1 MAIDFG
7 RAARGVATGYLQAKI
22 RNTEANDQLKANVL
36 ERAGANYFN
45 EVLPEVTQLEK
56 NRKVSYDRIKT
67 EFGPNAAEL
76 ADINN
81 IITGDGKG
89 YDNFKELM
97 KTNELNREKLD
108 AVTFEGDYNTRFNQR
123 GMDFQEKYQGIFD
136 QIGIK
141 QAGGLGPYTVENQL
155 KEEKQKPPMS
165 MMTTKDQMTDTVQPV
180 KPEFGSTQLEE
191 YITPLAGDEFTQKS
205 EYRLR
210 NNSAINNAITVA
222 GLKAKISQD
231 DFGNISVTAVDEADQ
246 IKLDFV
252 TSETNSRFAKGYKRL
267 DFNNIG
273 SEAVAFVNS
282 VDRATVG
289 FKAETDETF
298 KMLNLVANAKLA
310 NSIEKSITLEDGRKI
325 TPFELFVNKNNALL
339 ETYMNS
345 GIQARRFI
353 KKKYNALVPNDSGY
367 YEFFKLIDIDLD
379 KQEGS

>member
-141 QAGGLGPYTVENQL
+141 QAGGLGPYTVESQL
-155 KEEKQKPPMS
+155 KEETPTAM
-165 MMTTKDQMTDTVQPV
+165 TKDQMTDTVQPV

-222 GLKAKISQD
+222 GLKAKISED

-267 DFNNIG
+267 DYNNIG

-289 FKAETDETF
+289 FKTEMDETF
-298 KMLNLVANAKLA
+298 KTLNLVANAKLA

-353 KKKYNALVPNDSGY
+353 KKKYNALKPNDSGY
-367 YEFFKLIDIDLD
+367 YEFFRLIDIDLD
-379 KQEGS
+379 KQENS

>member
-141 QAGGLGPYTVENQL
+141 QAGGLGPYTVESQL
-155 KEEKQKPPMS
+155 KEETPTAM
-165 MMTTKDQMTDTVQPV
+165 TKDQMPDTVQPV
-180 KPEFGSTQLEE
+180 KPEFSSTQLEE

-210 NNSAINNAITVA
+210 NNSAVNSAITVA
-222 GLKAKISQD
+222 GLKAKISED

-267 DFNNIG
+267 DYNNIG

-289 FKAETDETF
+289 FKTEMDETF
-298 KMLNLVANAKLA
+298 KTLNLVANAKLA

-353 KKKYNALVPNDSGY
+353 KKKYNALKPNDSGY
-367 YEFFKLIDIDLD
+367 YEFFRLIDIDLD
-379 KQEGS
+379 KQENS

>member
-56 NRKVSYDRIKT
+56 NRKNSYDRIKT

-141 QAGGLGPYTVENQL
+141 QAGGLGPYTVESQL
-155 KEEKQKPPMS
+155 KEETPTAM
-165 MMTTKDQMTDTVQPV
+165 TKDQMTDTVQPV
-180 KPEFGSTQLEE
+180 KPEFSSTQLEE

-210 NNSAINNAITVA
+210 NNSAVNSAITVA
-222 GLKAKISQD
+222 GLKAKISED

-289 FKAETDETF
+289 FKTEMDETF
-298 KMLNLVANAKLA
+298 KTLNLVANAKLA

-353 KKKYNALVPNDSGY
+353 KKKYNALKPNDSGY
-367 YEFFKLIDIDLD
+367 YEFFRLIDIDLD
-379 KQEGS
+379 KQENS

>member
-7 RAARGVATGYLQAKI
+7 RAARGVATGYLQAKV
-22 RNTEANDQLKANVL
+22 RNTEANDQLKANIL

-56 NRKVSYDRIKT
+56 NRKNSYDRIAT
-67 EFGPNAAEL
+67 EFGGNAAEL

-89 YDNFKELM
+89 YDNFKDLM
-97 KTNELNREKLD
+97 KTNDLNREKLD
-108 AVTFEGDYNTRFNQR
+108 AVTFEGDYNTRFNTR
-123 GMDFQEKYQGIFD
+123 GMDFQKKYQGIFD

-141 QAGGLGPYTVENQL
+141 QAGGLGPYTVESQL
-155 KEEKQKPPMS
+155 KEETPTAM
-165 MMTTKDQMTDTVQPV
+165 TKDQMTDTVQPV
-180 KPEFGSTQLEE
+180 KPEFSSTQLEE

-210 NNSAINNAITVA
+210 NNSAVNSAITVA
-222 GLKAKISQD
+222 GLKAKISED

-267 DFNNIG
+267 DYNNIG

-289 FKAETDETF
+289 FKAETDKTF
-298 KMLNLVANAKLA
+298 QALNLVANAKLA
-310 NSIEKSITLEDGRKI
+310 NSIEKSITLEDGSKI

-353 KKKYNALVPNDSGY
+353 KKKYNALKPNDSGY
-367 YEFFKLIDIDLD
+367 YEFFRLIDIDLD
-379 KQEGS
+379 KQENS

>member
-141 QAGGLGPYTVENQL
+141 QAGGLGPYTVESQL
-155 KEEKQKPPMS
+155 KEETPTAM
-165 MMTTKDQMTDTVQPV
+165 TKDQMTDTVQPV
-180 KPEFGSTQLEE
+180 KPEFSSTQLEE

-210 NNSAINNAITVA
+210 NNSAVNSAITVA
-222 GLKAKISQD
+222 GLKAKISED
-231 DFGNISVTAVDEADQ
+231 DFGNISVTAIDEADQ

-252 TSETNSRFAKGYKRL
+252 TSETNKRFAKGYKRL
-267 DFNNIG
+267 DYNNIG

-289 FKAETDETF
+289 FKAETDKTF
-298 KMLNLVANAKLA
+298 QTLNLVANAKLA

-353 KKKYNALVPNDSGY
+353 KKKYNALKPNDSGY
-367 YEFFKLIDIDLD
+367 YEFFRLIDIDLD
-379 KQEGS
+379 KQENS

>member
-7 RAARGVATGYLQAKI
+7 RAARGVATGYLQAKV
-22 RNTEANDQLKANVL
+22 RNTEANDQLKANIL
-36 ERAGANYFN
+36 ERACANYFN

-56 NRKVSYDRIKT
+56 NRKNSYDRIKT

-141 QAGGLGPYTVENQL
+141 QSGGLGPYTVESQL
-155 KEEKQKPPMS
+155 KEETPTAM
-165 MMTTKDQMTDTVQPV
+165 TKDQMTDTVQPV
-180 KPEFGSTQLEE
+180 KPEFSSTQLEE

-210 NNSAINNAITVA
+210 NNSAVNSAITVA
-222 GLKAKISQD
+222 GLKAKISED
-231 DFGNISVTAVDEADQ
+231 DFGNISVTAIDEADQ

-267 DFNNIG
+267 DYNNIG

-289 FKAETDETF
+289 FKTEMDETF
-298 KMLNLVANAKLA
+298 KTLNLVANAKLA

-353 KKKYNALVPNDSGY
+353 KKKYNALKPNDSGY
-367 YEFFKLIDIDLD
+367 YEFFRLIDIDLD
-379 KQEGS
+379 KQENS

>member
-141 QAGGLGPYTVENQL
+141 QAGGLGPYTVESQL
-155 KEEKQKPPMS
+155 KEETPTAM
-165 MMTTKDQMTDTVQPV
+165 TKDQMTDTVQPV
-180 KPEFGSTQLEE
+180 KPEFSSTQLEE

-210 NNSAINNAITVA
+210 NNSAVNSAITVA
-222 GLKAKISQD
+222 GLKAKISED

-267 DFNNIG
+267 DYNNIG

-289 FKAETDETF
+289 FKTEMDETF
-298 KMLNLVANAKLA
+298 KTLNIVANAKLS

-353 KKKYNALVPNDSGY
+353 KKKYNALKPNDSGY
-367 YEFFKLIDIDLD
+367 YEFFRLIDIDLD
-379 KQEGS
+379 KQENS

>member
-141 QAGGLGPYTVENQL
+141 QAGGLGPYTVESQL
-155 KEEKQKPPMS
+155 KEETPTAM
-165 MMTTKDQMTDTVQPV
+165 TKDQMPDTVQPV
-180 KPEFGSTQLEE
+180 KPEFSSTQLEE

-210 NNSAINNAITVA
+210 NNSAVNSAITVA
-222 GLKAKISQD
+222 GLKAKISED

-289 FKAETDETF
+289 FKTEMDETF
-298 KMLNLVANAKLA
+298 KTLNLVANAKLA

-353 KKKYNALVPNDSGY
+353 KKKYNALKPNDSGY
-367 YEFFKLIDIDLD
+367 YEFFRLIDIDLD
-379 KQEGS
+379 KQENS

>member
-22 RNTEANDQLKANVL
+22 KNTEANDQLKANIL

-56 NRKVSYDRIKT
+56 NRKNSYDRIKT

-141 QAGGLGPYTVENQL
+141 QAGGLGPYTVENQ
-155 KEEKQKPPMS
+155 
-165 MMTTKDQMTDTVQPV
+165 
-180 KPEFGSTQLEE
+180 
-191 YITPLAGDEFTQKS
+191 
-205 EYRLR
+205 
-210 NNSAINNAITVA
+210 
-222 GLKAKISQD
+222 
-231 DFGNISVTAVDEADQ
+231 
-246 IKLDFV
+246 
-252 TSETNSRFAKGYKRL
+252 
-267 DFNNIG
+267 
-273 SEAVAFVNS
+273 
-282 VDRATVG
+282 
-289 FKAETDETF
+289 
-298 KMLNLVANAKLA
+298 
-310 NSIEKSITLEDGRKI
+310 
-325 TPFELFVNKNNALL
+325 
-339 ETYMNS
+339 
-345 GIQARRFI
+345 
-353 KKKYNALVPNDSGY
+353 
-367 YEFFKLIDIDLD
+367 
-379 KQEGS
+379 

>member
-141 QAGGLGPYTVENQL
+141 QAGGLGPYTVESQL
-155 KEEKQKPPMS
+155 KEETPTAM
-165 MMTTKDQMTDTVQPV
+165 TKDQMTDTVQPV
-180 KPEFGSTQLEE
+180 KPEFSSTQLEE

-210 NNSAINNAITVA
+210 NNSAVNSAITVA
-222 GLKAKISQD
+222 GLKAKISED

-267 DFNNIG
+267 DYNNIG

-289 FKAETDETF
+289 FKTEMDETF
-298 KMLNLVANAKLA
+298 KTLNLVANAKLA

-353 KKKYNALVPNDSGY
+353 KKKYNALKPNDSGY
-367 YEFFKLIDIDLD
+367 YEFFRLIDIDLD
-379 KQEGS
+379 KQENS

>member
-7 RAARGVATGYLQAKI
+7 RAARGVATGYLQAKV
-22 RNTEANDQLKANVL
+22 RNTEANDQLKANIL

-45 EVLPEVTQLEK
+45 EVLPEVTTMEK
-56 NRKVSYDRIKT
+56 NRKNSYDRIAT
-67 EFGPNAAEL
+67 EFGGNAAEL

-97 KTNELNREKLD
+97 KTNNLNREKLD
-108 AVTFEGDYNTRFNQR
+108 AVTFEVDYNTRFNTR

-155 KEEKQKPPMS
+155 KEETPTAM
-165 MMTTKDQMTDTVQPV
+165 TKDQMTDTVQPV
-180 KPEFGSTQLEE
+180 KPEFSSTQLEE

-210 NNSAINNAITVA
+210 NNSAVNSAITVA
-222 GLKAKISQD
+222 GLKAKISED
-231 DFGNISVTAVDEADQ
+231 DFGNISVTAIDEADQ

-252 TSETNSRFAKGYKRL
+252 TSETNNRFAKGYKRL
-267 DFNNIG
+267 DYNNIG

-289 FKAETDETF
+289 FKTEMDETF
-298 KMLNLVANAKLA
+298 KTLNLVANAKLA

-353 KKKYNALVPNDSGY
+353 KKKYNALKPNDSGY
-367 YEFFKLIDIDLD
+367 YEFFRLIDIDLD
-379 KQEGS
+379 KQENS

>member
-141 QAGGLGPYTVENQL
+141 QAGGLGPYTVESQL
-155 KEEKQKPPMS
+155 KEETPTAM
-165 MMTTKDQMTDTVQPV
+165 TKDQMTDTVQPV
-180 KPEFGSTQLEE
+180 KPEFSSTQLEE

-210 NNSAINNAITVA
+210 NNSAVNSAITVA
-222 GLKAKISQD
+222 GLKAKISED

-267 DFNNIG
+267 DYNNIG

-282 VDRATVG
+282 VGRATVG
-289 FKAETDETF
+289 FKTEMDETF
-298 KMLNLVANAKLA
+298 KTLNLVANAKLA
-310 NSIEKSITLEDGRKI
+310 NSIEKSITLEDGSKI

-353 KKKYNALVPNDSGY
+353 KKKYNALKPNDSGY
-367 YEFFKLIDIDLD
+367 YEFFRLIDIDLD
-379 KQEGS
+379 KQENS

>member
-141 QAGGLGPYTVENQL
+141 QAGGLGPYTVESQL
-155 KEEKQKPPMS
+155 KEETPTAM
-165 MMTTKDQMTDTVQPV
+165 TKDQMTDTVQPV
-180 KPEFGSTQLEE
+180 KPDFGSTQLED

-210 NNSAINNAITVA
+210 NNSAVNSAITVA
-222 GLKAKISQD
+222 GLKAKISED

-289 FKAETDETF
+289 FKAEIDETF
-298 KMLNLVANAKLA
+298 KMLNLVANKELA
-310 NSIEKSITLEDGRKI
+310 NSTEKSITLKDGRKI

-353 KKKYNALVPNDSGY
+353 KKKYNALKPNDSGY
-367 YEFFKLIDIDLD
+367 YEFFRLIDIDLD
-379 KQEGS
+379 KQENS